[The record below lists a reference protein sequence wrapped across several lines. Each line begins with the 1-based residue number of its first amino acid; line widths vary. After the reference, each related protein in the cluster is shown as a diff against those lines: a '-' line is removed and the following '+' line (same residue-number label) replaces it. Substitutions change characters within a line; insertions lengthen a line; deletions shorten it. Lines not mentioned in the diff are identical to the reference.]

1 MHFLTKTRNPATKIV
16 EELFALQRSPDSSA
30 LSRKKKKVLK
40 KELLLLS
47 ASSFYAEQNPS
58 HGKAITDTQSDS
70 LTSTPTYHW

>member
-47 ASSFYAEQNPS
+47 VMVCIFLDQGVAPFGGMALLE
-58 HGKAITDTQSDS
+58 
-70 LTSTPTYHW
+70 